1 MLRFPEAFSVDEKT
15 NEIIKKYMN
24 QKLIDLMNDIMI
36 SYCGGGYDEIK
47 ENDEEFIEN
56 IDWYFPENYPRDKMV
71 DTFLKLYALLKAEDE
86 FIPELVM
93 EYLMDAILSAQ
104 VEVYKESG
112 ISLVEPIPDRE
123 YVLEVLKKEFGET
136 TDIDAGVIS
145 GVDRLHEYEDL
156 GGYLDYYFWDVDFE
170 LLNTYTEE
178 EIRKSLANK
187 ECGIVDINKKENTFI
202 IPKEW
207 TK

>member
-47 ENDEEFIEN
+47 ENDEDFIEN

-71 DTFLKLYALLKAEDE
+71 DKFLKLYALFIAEDE

-104 VEVYKESG
+104 VEVCTECG
-112 ISLVEPIPDRE
+112 ISLVEPMPDRE
-123 YVLEVLKKEFGET
+123 YILEVFKKEFGET

-187 ECGIVDINKKENTFI
+187 ECGIVDINKKENTFT

-207 TK
+207 TQ